1 MAEVYYDGDIDSS
14 VLKDQTIAVIGYG
27 SQGHAQ
33 AQNLKD
39 SGYHVIIGLHD
50 KSKSKEQAKADGFV
64 VDNPAT
70 VAQKAN
76 VIQILT
82 PDQNQAQLYEE
93 SIAPH
98 LVEGNSLVFSHGFN
112 IHYELIVPAKNI
124 DVFMIAP
131 KGPGHLVRRVYQKGG
146 GVPCLIAVFQDA
158 SGQAKNKALAHAKGV
173 GGGRAGILETTF
185 RDETETDLFGE
196 QCVLCGGLT
205 SLIVAGFETLV
216 EAGYDP
222 EIAYFECLHEVK
234 LIVDLIY
241 EGGLAHMRKSISDT
255 AEYGDY
261 VSGPKIIT
269 ERVKA
274 NMKAVL
280 ADIQKAK
287 GGNFAKRW
295 VKEANDGY
303 VEFNEMRKNA
313 ANHQI
318 EEVGA
323 KLRSM
328 MKFL

>member
-50 KSKSKEQAKADGFV
+50 ESKSKEKAKADGFV

-131 KGPGHLVRRVYQKGG
+131 KGPGHLVRRVYQKSG

-261 VSGPKIIT
+261 ISGPKIIT

>member
-261 VSGPKIIT
+261 ISGPKIIT